1 MPCWKIER
9 RRVLQIN
16 KSAHWTMTTAVKNI
30 VWQVNSTILRCEY
43 DHSCPYESTKL
54 LLFLSSQSTRRP
66 MRSPG
71 KKPF

>member
-16 KSAHWTMTTAVKNI
+16 KSAHWTITIAVKNI

-43 DHSCPYESTKL
+43 DTLGHMNRPSYCCSCHP
-54 LLFLSSQSTRRP
+54 
-66 MRSPG
+66 
-71 KKPF
+71 